1 MSLKLKIIQVT
12 DLDEI
17 LEYEKKKLSESI
29 ANEMDRELN
38 SWNAA
43 WRREALEHY
52 LPLGWSFLARDELG
66 ALMGYFIAQPLLFLE
81 GQTQSLWVEHIQ
93 YTSLEARDELCET
106 AYKLARE
113 KHFQKVFFP
122 NQNTIENSIRGMKAQ
137 RWEPAVLTVRTTK
150 V

>member
-1 MSLKLKIIQVT
+1 MSLNLKIIQIS

-17 LEYEKKKLSESI
+17 LDYEKKKLIESI
-29 ANEMDRELN
+29 PNEMDRELS

-52 LPLGWSFLARDELG
+52 LPLGWSFLARDEFG
-66 ALMGYFIAQPLLFLE
+66 KLMGYFIAQPLLFFE
-81 GQTQSLWVEHIQ
+81 SQTQSLWVEHIQ
-93 YTSLEARDELCET
+93 FTSLEARDELCET

-122 NQNTIENSIRGMKAQ
+122 NQNSIENSVRGLKAQ
-137 RWEPAVLTVRTTK
+137 AWNPAVLAAKTTK
-150 V
+150 A